1 MSELSTLARPYAEA
15 VFRMAQGE
23 NDLAGGSSRGATL
36 AASVS
41 DAQVA
46 RLSTDPAVSVERVAG
61 LVIDVAGGDLGERG
75 ANIVKVLA
83 ENDRLSLLPEV
94 CTQFETLKAN
104 AEGTLEAT
112 ITSAQE
118 LTQAQVDDLVAG
130 LKAKFN
136 RSVNVQVAVDHEL
149 IGGAV
154 IAIGE
159 QVIDGSVK
167 GRLQRMAYALQGRS
181 RTDRRRGDRQRRP
194 GVIRLG
200 LGTAAAQ
207 VFGAAMLIT
216 FSKFSEPH
224 GSENR

>member
-23 NDLAGGSSRGATL
+23 NDLAGWSSRLQSL
-36 AASVS
+36 ALIVS

-46 RLSTDPAVSVERVAG
+46 QLIADPAVSIERVAS
-61 LVIDVAGGDLGERG
+61 LIIEVAGSDLGERG
-75 ANIVKVLA
+75 GNFVKVLA
-83 ENDRLSLLPEV
+83 ENGRLSLLPEV
-94 CTQFETLKAN
+94 GAQFEMLKAN

-118 LTQAQVDDLVAG
+118 LTPGQLDDLVAG

-136 RSVNVQVAVDHEL
+136 RAVNVQVAVDPEL

-154 IAIGE
+154 IAIGD

-167 GRLQRMAYALQGRS
+167 GRLQRMSFALQ
-181 RTDRRRGDRQRRP
+181 
-194 GVIRLG
+194 
-200 LGTAAAQ
+200 A
-207 VFGAAMLIT
+207 
-216 FSKFSEPH
+216 
-224 GSENR
+224 